1 MKYWTQT
8 AIKMYDV
15 MFAET
20 TGSLSGKDIDAYI
33 KSRLDFA
40 VASRSPEMVCGVL
53 KFADRF
59 YSNPVNLRFSM
70 AIQSMKMK
78 MYEVAYACWDDEG
91 VCFSPD
97 KEEEEVVPSGVEA
110 AVVLRDLCESISV
123 LQEKVLKSEI
133 DNGLSALLQTII

>member
-8 AIKMYDV
+8 AINLFDR

-20 TGSLSGKDIDAYI
+20 TGSLPEKEIDEYV
-33 KSRLDFA
+33 KTRLDFA
-40 VASRSPEMVCGVL
+40 MSSRSPELVCGVL
-53 KFADRF
+53 RFADRF
-59 YSNPVNLRFSM
+59 HSNPVNLRFSM

-78 MYEVAYACWDDEG
+78 MYEVGYACWDDDG

-97 KEEEEVVPSGVEA
+97 KDEEVVPSGVEA

-133 DNGLSALLQTII
+133 DDGLSALLQTII